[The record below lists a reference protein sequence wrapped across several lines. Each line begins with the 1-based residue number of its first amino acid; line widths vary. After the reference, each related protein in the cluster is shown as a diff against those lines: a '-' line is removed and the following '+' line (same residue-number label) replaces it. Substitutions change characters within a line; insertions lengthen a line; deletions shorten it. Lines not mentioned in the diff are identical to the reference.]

1 MTRTNIIFVH
11 GTGVRLNGYSESV
24 TTARKHALAA
34 GINANFVECPWGE
47 TYGSKPIF
55 SSLPGLSEEHILKQQ
70 SEDFVRWSWL
80 YYDPLSELDKLTIR
94 GTTRPTD
101 DEPDWQS
108 KLEEVCAYRP
118 SAAMA
123 NLLERA
129 GIEDA
134 LWNDALFQVAKN
146 NGVTPLAFQR
156 SAHELPE
163 AVQALARAT
172 LAQLH
177 RMLGELG
184 VPGPSGATR
193 DEMVQ
198 RLTVDWGA
206 AVLAPSD
213 FFSNMFKRISTSVI
227 KQYRVGLNA
236 AIAPFIGDILL
247 YQSRG
252 EVIREFIREKI
263 ASMEGE
269 QIVVVAHSLGGIACV
284 DMLASPGA
292 PRVDRLVTLGSQAP
306 LLYELGALTSLQPG
320 HRLPTGFPDWLNVY
334 DRNDMLS
341 YVAEPLFSTMRDPDT
356 SVRDIAVDS
365 GQPFPDAHSAYIGN
379 IAVWRAINN
388 FITAR

>member
-11 GTGVRLNGYSESV
+11 GTGVRLAGYSESV

-55 SSLPGLSEEHILKQQ
+55 SSLPGLSDEHILKQQ

-94 GTTRPTD
+94 DTTKPSD
-101 DEPDWQS
+101 DEPDWHS
-108 KLEEVCAYRP
+108 KWQEVCAYRP
-118 SAAMA
+118 SAEMA
-123 NLLERA
+123 NLLKCA

-134 LWNDALFQVAKN
+134 LWNDALFQVAEN
-146 NGVTPLAFQR
+146 NAVTPLAFQR

-177 RMLGELG
+177 RMLAELG

-193 DEMVQ
+193 DEMVKC
-198 RLTVDWGA
+198 LTVDWGG

-252 EVIREFIREKI
+252 EEVREFIREKI
-263 ASMEGE
+263 ASVEGG
-269 QIVVVAHSLGGIACV
+269 QVVVVAHSLGGIACV

-320 HRLPTGFPDWLNVY
+320 RSLPKGFPSWLNVY
-334 DRNDMLS
+334 DLNDMLS
-341 YVAEPLFSTMRDPDT
+341 YVAAPLFSTKCDPGT
-356 SVRDIAVDS
+356 SVRDMSVDS
-365 GQPFPDAHSAYIGN
+365 GQPFPDAHSAYISN
-379 IAVWRAINN
+379 NAVWRAIND
-388 FITAR
+388 FIAA